1 MCPVNSGFVSV
12 VKSLVLYFRFGQTS
26 DRAREEPARAVRGL
40 DEQRAAGLGAE
51 IGGMDGVGAEA
62 EQRLALR
69 VEDVGGVGAC

>member
-1 MCPVNSGFVSV
+1 MQGRVPLSG
-12 VKSLVLYFRFGQTS
+12 LEGLGLGQRSGDADERRTG
-26 DRAREEPARAVRGL
+26 EEPARAVRGL